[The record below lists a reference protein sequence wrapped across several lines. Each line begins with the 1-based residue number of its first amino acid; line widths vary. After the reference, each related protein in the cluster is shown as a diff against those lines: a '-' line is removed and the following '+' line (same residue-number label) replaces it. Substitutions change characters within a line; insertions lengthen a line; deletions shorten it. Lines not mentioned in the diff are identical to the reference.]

1 MVQQIKTVKLRCYP
15 NDDQLNQLPQMFGN
29 VRFVYN
35 YMLNLQN
42 YSYKHFNNHLSR
54 FDMNKLITRLKQKS
68 RYQWLTFSEST
79 SLLEAC
85 HHLDVAYQKFFT
97 KQGGYPRFKRRSYNQ
112 SYTSLTVNHNIK
124 QLSHGF
130 VQLPKLGQMQINPYK
145 VKGSIVSMTLRETA
159 RGHYYLMLVIKRG
172 IKPLPKTG
180 KAIGI
185 DLGLRNLMNLSNG
198 VKYKSLKFDSLNH
211 KIELAQRKL
220 SRRILNAK
228 RQEQIDIHHKHKF
241 NIVQYQDAEA
251 FRNLAWY
258 ERRGVVSARRHLAKL
273 HAEKANQRKDYLQK
287 LSTKLIRQYDV
298 IVFEDLKIKNMV
310 KNHHLA
316 RAIGEQGWA
325 MLVSMCEY
333 KAQWYGKTVIKVK
346 PNNTTQTCSDC
357 GYLCRGDEH
366 LDLGVKH
373 WVCPDCGVIHDRD
386 KNAANNILNAGL
398 ATL

>member
-15 NDDQLNQLPQMFGN
+15 DDDQLNQLPQMFGN

-54 FDMNKLITRLKQKS
+54 FDMNKLITRLKKKS
-68 RYQWLTFSEST
+68 RYQWLKFSEST

-85 HHLDVAYQKFFT
+85 HHLDIAYQRFFT

-172 IKPLPKTG
+172 IKPLPKT
-180 KAIGI
+180 KKTIGI

-198 VKYKSLKFDSLNH
+198 VKCKSLKFDNLNH

-228 RQEQIDIHHKHKF
+228 KQEQIDIQHKHKF

-258 ERRGVVSARRHLAKL
+258 KRRGVVSARRHLAKL

-298 IVFEDLKIKNMV
+298 IVFEDLRPSNMM

-316 RAIGEQGWA
+316 RTIGEQGWRMLITMCQYKA
-325 MLVSMCEY
+325 RWYDKEVILVS
-333 KAQWYGKTVIKVK
+333 
-346 PNNTTQTCSDC
+346 PRNTTQTCASC
-357 GYLCRGDEH
+357 GYKLVGSQK
-366 LDLGVKH
+366 LDLSIEH
-373 WVCPDCGVIHDRD
+373 WQCPQCHANHDRD
-386 KNAANNILNAGL
+386 VNAAKNILAL
-398 ATL
+398 AS

>member
-15 NDDQLNQLPQMFGN
+15 DDDQLNQLPQMFGN

-54 FDMNKLITRLKQKS
+54 FDMNKLITRLKKKS
-68 RYQWLTFSEST
+68 RYQWLKFSEST

-85 HHLDVAYQKFFT
+85 HHLDIAYQRFFT

-172 IKPLPKTG
+172 IKPLPKT
-180 KAIGI
+180 KKTIGI

-198 VKYKSLKFDSLNH
+198 VKYKSLKFDNLNH

-228 RQEQIDIHHKHKF
+228 KQEQIDIQRKHKF

-298 IVFEDLKIKNMV
+298 IVFEDLRPSNMM

-316 RAIGEQGWA
+316 RTIGEQGWR
-325 MLVSMCEY
+325 MLITMCQYKVKWYDKEVILVS
-333 KAQWYGKTVIKVK
+333 
-346 PNNTTQTCSDC
+346 PRNTTQTCASC
-357 GYLCRGDEH
+357 GYKLVGNQK
-366 LDLGVKH
+366 LDLSIEH
-373 WVCPDCGVIHDRD
+373 WQCPQCHANHDRD
-386 KNAANNILNAGL
+386 VNAAKNILAL
-398 ATL
+398 AS